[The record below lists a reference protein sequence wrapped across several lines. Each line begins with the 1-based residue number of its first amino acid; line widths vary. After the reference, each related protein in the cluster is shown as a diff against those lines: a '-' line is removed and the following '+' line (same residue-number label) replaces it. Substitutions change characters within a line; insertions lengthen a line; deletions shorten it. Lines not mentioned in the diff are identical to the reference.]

1 MSDENNN
8 LVNLGDLGSA
18 SPDDLRE
25 ALRGQPDTVKGEP
38 KEDVPAED
46 NSQRYLDL
54 GAFND
59 NLVMDGDE
67 MKFINPYSPD
77 FNFDLDQFETKRRRV
92 SEGSMLSGI
101 LNGVE
106 GLEENF
112 QYTGID
118 SVVNRSQEAQ
128 GVVNKM
134 KNGFTQLITDT
145 SLNVAQGFTS
155 LLYGVPSAIVN
166 GDLTKLYDNAVAN
179 SLDKGTEFLDEFYK
193 IKRGGNQ
200 STGQKAANFIFD
212 DIFGA
217 ASFVMGAIA
226 TELAFTAISTATFGA
241 AAPAQVAV
249 TGGLVARGTR
259 LANKALNGGKWL
271 MSGGMI
277 DDALKGASQL
287 SQMATRQAAGQ
298 ALRNAGKAIATPQAL
313 HTSMRVGRQLITGA
327 SMEAGMEARHMLNT
341 AVEDHKH
348 QYEELYG
355 QGSFTE
361 QMGEDFRQEISGYGD
376 QVFGLNMALVGGSN
390 MLMFPKLFGVGLGKG
405 MRNTKLLDTSTLS
418 AKAQKRLAKNLG
430 VEVGNLPKFVDAAQG
445 NTFGRIVGRGG
456 ELGRITAANTKNAL
470 YEGFVE
476 EGGQG
481 AISRT
486 AEDYISKKYD
496 PRGLQ
501 KTANFAESFL
511 EGLAGSYG
519 TGEGFKEIGLGMLLA
534 FTGVP
539 MYVRSKNAEGKASWN
554 LQMMGGFADQRAQLL
569 ARDKQVQSIINLSE
583 RNGDVNG
590 ILKAEIEN
598 MNRQNVLSREQEIA
612 AGQGDFKRAKDI
624 ESDMI
629 FSHAASKILTG
640 RYEQSL
646 GEARQILDEMS
657 EDEFRE
663 QLGPEGKNMTDE
675 EVRQHKTKAYDTY
688 KGRMERARLAYEQ
701 AREVYRGTDPDVYT
715 GVANMLYNAEELDAR
730 EKRVAEKM
738 AEQIEGFT
746 PGQVLDVMRAQAE
759 LGLSDKEVALLA
771 EKSQRLQELNNV
783 DLPRIEQN
791 IITAEAAAEAKAER
805 AREQAQIE
813 EEIAQIKKAKETQN
827 NVDRNKYTFDPVFLE
842 DLRQLHDV
850 KSAQQG
856 STYRGEDIQR
866 MYDDLVNIA
875 ADRMKVIE
883 AYNDFIKPGG
893 VQRFEDRMRGSI
905 ERLAQLSPEEKL
917 AQMQAEAD
925 EADRKAFEEETNT
938 AEKPAG
944 EQQSTI
950 VEEEDDD
957 FEDPGIDA
965 QDDYGVV
972 SEESLQDGSNMGFP
986 EMETDD
992 YQAINDPA
1000 EENADNT
1007 TAVKPAVQ
1015 EEAPNSTEQPPVA
1028 PPPGPPATPPTRVVG
1043 NTARG
1048 SAPLNLVNPRNG
1060 TPNMVAKGKEG
1071 IAAAIFENNIKEGT
1085 ELRVRLLNGS
1095 TANGSSYQI
1104 ETMDGDVIAQYSGR
1118 KKGEVLPQG
1127 MYEALLLNN
1136 GAVTITVSE
1145 IQYKNTRGG
1154 ERVRYTTR
1162 EGQQKEEL
1170 TREQRMLK
1178 NVLPD
1183 MQNDIVGYA
1192 IMGDEA
1198 LLKIGGLEVPRGN
1211 YRLSP
1216 DARFSGN
1223 TYVFTK
1229 DARDGGVAYHNVQM
1243 ETFGAKRAK
1252 QIMYLIDAWHDYVY
1266 SGGVVSPGS
1275 EAMWKEFIDKA
1286 EINLEDG
1293 WEVNTKKM
1301 ASRLQAMIPS
1311 NGKDKQKKVLDQAA
1325 ANGVEMQP
1333 LISILPN
1340 AAKGTIEIWVQDQKM
1355 APIQSH
1361 KDSNPNSQD
1370 YVQVQ
1375 NILANTRIN
1384 VDKGG
1389 DVTVLPN
1396 GDGTFD
1402 VYEPDALIQE
1412 FGAFGN
1418 RMPTVING
1426 KVYNANPTDLVYTF
1440 EAPVEVPRGE
1450 PTVENERSNEPVKG
1464 ADPIDYD
1471 VSQIDLGDISFL
1483 PNEVDETA
1491 KDPMDRAGSYYEIP
1505 GLTAREVRDGVNFSA
1520 GIMSRAMMQHMRTKD
1535 RKKNVTVRYL
1545 RERLKRTLEAQRNA
1559 FRMQPQSAT
1568 RDAIIAAHDSWLD
1581 ETVFNRLVDMSLIEM
1596 MRQTKDIV
1604 ELRRGN
1610 LQNIF
1615 DRLTDPQYDAAQ
1627 ADDADAAERVEN
1639 PLAAFD
1645 DNAAFGVDP
1654 KSTLRLEAKLVLL
1667 SLKHNPKSGLIT
1679 PETFGLAGPRFM
1691 NHADLMEKLNAAT
1704 VGVTPS
1710 WNKVEETLQRKVTTY
1725 PEFQTVLDALSDEAA
1740 LADLP
1745 QELRDNEKV
1754 RNNTRNLQDM
1764 IRNQF
1769 TTYASKVRTTR
1780 ESLRIRRQVENED
1793 RILREADIEIYNSN
1807 QRNMREHTRK
1817 DMRSVLVSNGFFTL
1831 SGEIVPAKFQGLV
1844 DQMDKIAEAPSAN
1857 RVPALA
1863 MLLNMELGIDI
1874 PLAAISSTNQT
1885 VDRKGK
1891 PVFADIEEGL
1901 GNPVANQ
1908 GAYGKLYRS
1917 LKAVAKREMG
1927 LEDFMSDRSKVGGA
1941 DVIDFF
1947 VSLADY
1953 RENFI
1958 QNSSKDGDGKILWQY
1973 SAPKLLHQ
1981 MFDDVVYGTRG
1992 DLLRGR
1998 VERMID
2004 KSTVEQ
2010 EDYRRDLQ
2018 ITYLSGIKQENE
2030 GMERDFHD
2038 MEDGDL
2044 ALAKLALYGNRGKTS
2059 VRGTMQLSAFL
2070 MPTLADKH
2078 TMPIVKL
2085 PALRFGGDL
2094 KFVANAAV
2102 LEKQLK
2108 DITVSD
2114 VINDI
2119 NIAYG
2124 KTVRP
2129 AVQKEIDRMKR
2140 LYRGDYEGM
2149 TEAQRN
2155 GYAFVMMPA
2164 LNGLA
2169 TELKNRKIT
2178 PVEFEKRAHKEAAKV
2193 FERSVSQ
2200 DMQSLLEG
2208 TSSVAYNAMAD
2219 GTLGA
2224 IKLFNINRSKFQF
2237 LRDHLGIAKGET
2249 ASAEMV
2255 KLAFL
2260 GFVAKYAMD
2269 SMAVRTGLVM
2279 DMLGDPAVFIKTD
2292 KAGNVKVAKTATNMG
2307 KRFASLIAPG
2317 NAIPYVEWAIDANTR
2332 ANNHMVRTLVIP
2344 ARTVDKASHYDYL
2357 KKLGQTPD
2365 QLAMQE
2371 GYDSADAAEYTTVQE
2386 HLSILYAQ
2394 GKISR
2399 SEMMGLINKIE
2410 AGKDIDPSEVLAYFQ
2425 PMKPVT
2431 TGRVGDHTLYVKSAS
2446 FPLLPQFTRGT
2457 ELDKLRVFMED
2468 EKINRAA
2475 YDSAVKLG
2483 NKWAE
2488 VDSETATA
2496 DQRMISVH
2504 EGNKVIT
2511 PEGLEDRVIEYDRK
2525 FMRIQ
2530 QEVPVS
2536 GYKEKVHGSQVAKL
2550 VLVNLNNADFALDGA
2565 PMKGSALYE
2574 EYINARKIEL
2584 EARKELFAQKYGMQ
2598 NVRGQYVH
2606 TDASRAK
2613 FAERMLEEAITR
2625 GYDVNELAYLHYNTE
2640 LGEFTT
2646 PIVASPSQERL
2657 ENLIKAII
2665 FKEVYEPMIP
2675 GYSGPIRPEVG
2686 LGVVDNDL
2694 LNRNDVVWVVKNGKR
2709 LFNGKLQVAKD
2720 GNPDQIL
2727 LPWKYKVKLKQFL
2740 TDGNLDLDKLGDKFP
2755 EELLRTFAYR
2765 IPGQRKSSSAAFE
2778 IVGFLPE
2785 SMGDTLIVPE
2795 ELVGRIGQ
2803 DYDIDKMFGLL
2814 WSIEDKGGKIEII
2827 RDVKTSRT
2835 AEKTSSVRDPKRVV
2849 AAARN
2854 RMLDIYYA
2862 SMTSR
2867 DEAVQQA
2874 IHAPVTDGYGEQ
2886 LADILDPVS
2895 ENVGMPMSDAYNAG
2909 KAKAARSAKRT
2920 IGVMAVHNVF
2930 HSQLQQM
2937 LSLVKKGIPIQ
2948 GGGYVEILD
2957 ENGKRIPRSGLG
2969 SAEITDKSF
2978 VNKYFL
2984 NGKEYTPQA
2993 ETKADQ
2999 FSRLLNHAVDN
3010 ENNGLLA
3017 RLGINQDTWGIWTGL
3032 THMGYNQETI
3042 ALFVKLPVVQEYV
3055 ERKQNFRRLGVFG
3068 WFDAANMVSELEKK
3082 LAADQFR
3089 EIKTKDGKT
3098 LKELKS
3104 DIGVLSK
3111 KNIFD
3116 IINNES
3122 TLENNQAVFDVRVA
3136 RALMNIEAFD
3146 KEARKLQRLLRLD
3159 TNRPKTLI
3167 EHEVNLLK
3175 MQEVLLR
3182 RPNANRIIDADY
3194 VLGDIMQKTV
3204 AGQVSQQ
3211 AFETSHFFKLD
3222 KTDRLSG
3229 VLMQLTNAMTKAQL
3243 PGQTAE
3249 HVATVMK
3256 GAKSLAYANFLK
3268 QWTGRSASEIRDE
3281 AHDVGTGGI
3290 AQRLIEMRK
3299 TKPEIAQNAFVKQLV
3314 AVKSP
3319 GTYPHIEFTG
3329 DRGLELS
3336 AVEMHRSFLSM
3347 FKSKDPE
3354 VRAFA
3359 EELAVYGV
3367 ATSLGRLKARGYM
3380 KYIPAEYLQSKGLA
3394 EHVNPTTVGES
3405 LGLASDIEYNSE
3417 TAFMLDILQPIE
3429 GLRQVVRHNPE
3440 VAPRYVESTEIY
3452 RNNFKVIDGQLF
3464 MNANAPSMIGHVRI
3478 GNKLYTSV
3486 DLKQLDD
3493 GSTYYVLKLMTP
3505 LGDHLSEEY
3514 TTDHVPFVKASPQV
3528 YASQS
3533 GIDSFGF
3540 TAPNDNYE
3548 LVDDGSGY
3556 SEAYYDDSAEMGD
3569 YNVPEPGVE
3578 GENVVHDVNNEVVRN
3593 NAQPVGPQTMLNHLE
3608 RNVPKSK
3615 NAPFIMEM
3623 LRVDQELN
3631 PDNPIKIKLIEPN
3644 SDSYY
3649 NRKDNTVYV
3658 SPENA
3663 EDMRVLTHEI
3673 THGLT
3678 AMGLAIASGRIK
3690 APKGVNAEKVKAA
3703 VAELDTLRRVAE
3715 QSLEKMGLK
3724 ASELAQFR
3732 RGYNVFRRMQES
3744 RMDPDRKFAPIAYT
3758 DLSAAERADYDFM
3771 FRNRDKYYGFIDVN
3785 EFIAEAMTNKE
3796 FAERLAKIDAVPTET
3811 RKGFIARFLDKI
3823 SQVLNAL
3830 GIQISNAE
3838 QTLLADVY
3846 AQSMNLMDLTNK
3858 KASEVAE
3865 RIQAQSE
3872 YDSDIESMSFLP
3884 NVAQAEGYQ
3893 LDSRDMLV
3901 TYKKKRVRQFQELM
3915 SRYKNNKMFRKR
3927 VAPRLLQE
3935 EEELRMLTDD
3945 SVVID
3950 ESYLLAMGQREL
3962 DLAKRVIQSVDAT
3975 DPEISVALSALQNVY
3990 SVIDFYGQYRSI
4002 SKDPDLKDAATSLL
4016 RESAQLREEYL
4027 EKARVVLREAAKR
4040 EFAGKGVN
4048 VDANTFEELVESGFV
4063 SSTFQDAS
4071 RQGLTELS
4079 FLDKIVRDSAQ
4090 KQRVEFN
4097 RRAKE
4102 YLDASAKMKKG
4113 AYFKKYSWN
4122 GFVELD
4128 AQGNPTS
4135 RIITMLN
4142 DQFDIARERKF
4153 KTSSKQEYLKWLKQT
4168 SLKLN
4173 IDSVFVD
4180 KDGVVSRKKNPAYE
4194 RLLEEKLGKYGA
4206 SEALRQ
4212 QETRY
4217 QEFVDRREAA
4227 YDNIELTVPRAEQ
4240 EEAKAVWMQ
4249 ENKWRKDLRFPL
4261 KEVNGKSSEFYDARF
4276 DELMADK
4283 DAKAFYEFYRQQIM
4297 ELGRMLPAHKMRKQ
4311 ARLLENGL
4319 FIPAISKTLMEEV
4332 METQGYGE
4340 KVGKLTDSFK
4350 ASLTV
4355 DAEANLN
4362 NLIDPT
4368 TGRPRQEL
4376 PTYFLGQLDPK
4387 TQEYDMDKTFL
4398 GFAMMATT
4406 YDSKNQ
4412 VEDKVKMVRSVL
4424 SGATIIKDPNNK
4436 VNSALDP
4443 KLRDAKAREDVM
4455 RSVDTVVDT
4464 FYGVQQRRDIT
4475 GNAPESMWTREQ
4487 KAKIEDLREQ
4497 LLTAQSKEAKERIRK
4512 EIEEATPKLSTVKAA
4527 RQAQQLSQAMG
4538 MAWNL
4543 PAGIVNMVFG
4553 GLSVFKH
4560 AAGRADFNEKH
4571 ARKATG
4577 IMLSSSLNMMTLNT
4591 GLTKNEVAEKIQN
4604 MMINMDVLKD
4614 FTEMRYDVRKF
4625 AAQAG
4630 ESGVAQKGRGVKD
4643 KLRMYEIQRSSEYFV
4658 YGQGTIATL
4667 LSIEVDG
4674 KNLWEHMD
4682 ADGVIQLD
4690 GYRPGEAKHL
4700 ELMNKIDQINK
4711 RIHGNYDPNS
4721 PIAIKKT
4728 TLGPLLM
4735 QFRSWL
4741 PEAIATRFEK
4751 ESYDP
4756 YLDRT
4761 VKGSFRTMWNKKHL
4775 RAMFPLLLP
4784 SFIRTK
4790 GMDTLPP
4797 EISELDQEN
4806 IRKFSAGV
4814 RQWLQVMVFLSLLR
4828 AMKDDEDKEENIRF
4842 YNAALNLAGRVETDL
4857 GLFGDPRNIFEMTQG
4872 DMLAVIGLLG
4882 RVADFFDAMKD
4893 TAMGEGEITTGV
4905 YAGKNKMLH
4914 HGGKLIPHVNS
4925 VQRIVNQMEREMN

>member
-1 MSDENNN
+1 MVCKMSDENNN

-25 ALRGQPDTVKGEP
+25 ALRGQPDTVKDETN
-38 KEDVPAED
+38 DDAPAQD

-59 NLVMDGDE
+59 NLVVDGGE

-92 SEGSMLSGI
+92 SEDSMLSGI

-134 KNGFTQLITDT
+134 KNGLTQLVTDT
-145 SLNVAQGFTS
+145 GLNVAQGFAA

-166 GDLTKLYDNAVAN
+166 GDLTKMYDNAVAN
-179 SLDKGTEFLDEFYK
+179 TLDKGTEFLDEFYQ

-212 DIFGA
+212 DLFGA

-226 TELAFTAISTATFGA
+226 TELAFTGISTATFGA

-249 TGGLVARGTR
+249 TAGLVARGTR

-298 ALRNAGKAIATPQAL
+298 ALRTAGKAIATPQAL

-327 SMEAGMEARHMLNT
+327 SMEAGMEARHMLNA

-348 QYEELYG
+348 QFEELHG

-361 QMGEDFRQEISGYGD
+361 QMGEDFRQEISGYAD

-418 AKAQKRLAKNLG
+418 TKAQQRLAKNLG

-496 PRGLQ
+496 PRGLK

-554 LQMMGGFADQRAQLL
+554 LQMMGGFADQRARLL
-569 ARDKQVQSIINLSE
+569 ARDKEVQNIINLSE
-583 RNGDVNG
+583 RNGDVNA

-663 QLGPEGKNMTDE
+663 QLGPEGTNMTDE
-675 EVRQHKTKAYDTY
+675 EIRQHKTKAYDTY
-688 KGRMERARLAYEQ
+688 KARMERARLAYQQ

-730 EKRVAEKM
+730 EKRIAEKM

-759 LGLSDKEVALLA
+759 LGLSNSDVALLA
-771 EKSQRLQELNNV
+771 EKSQRLQELNE
-783 DLPRIEQN
+783 DGTPRIEQN
-791 IITAEAAAEAKAER
+791 IITAEAAAEARAER
-805 AREQAQIE
+805 AREQARIE

-827 NVDRNKYTFDPVFLE
+827 NVDRNKYKFDPAFLE

-917 AQMQAEAD
+917 AQMQAEAE
-925 EADRKAFEEETNT
+925 EADRKAFEEETGT
-938 AEKPAG
+938 EEKPAG
-944 EQQSTI
+944 EQQSPI

-957 FEDPGIDA
+957 FADTGIDP

-972 SEESLQDGSNMGFP
+972 SEESLEDDSNLGFP

-1000 EENADNT
+1000 EANADNT

-1028 PPPGPPATPPTRVVG
+1028 PPPPPPATPPARVVG
-1043 NTARG
+1043 NTSRG
-1048 SAPLNLVNPRNG
+1048 SAPLNLVNPRND

-1085 ELRVRLLNGS
+1085 QLRVRLLNGA
-1095 TANGSSYQI
+1095 TANASSYQI

-1145 IQYKNTRGG
+1145 VQYKNTRGG

-1162 EGQQKEEL
+1162 EGEQREEL

-1198 LLKIGGLEVPRGN
+1198 LLKIGGLEIPRGN

-1243 ETFGAKRAK
+1243 DTFGPKRAK
-1252 QIMYLIDAWHDYVY
+1252 QIMDLIDAWHQY
-1266 SGGVVSPGS
+1266 SSTRGEVMPANN
-1275 EAMWKEFIDKA
+1275 AMFAEFLEKA
-1286 EINLEDG
+1286 EIDLAEGLE
-1293 WEVNTKKM
+1293 VSTKKVV
-1301 ASRLQAMIPS
+1301 ARLQAMIPS
-1311 NGKDKQKKVLDQAA
+1311 SSKEKQSQTLQLASR
-1325 ANGVEMQP
+1325 NGVTMQP
-1333 LISILPN
+1333 LLTILGNPDT
-1340 AAKGTIEIWVQDQKM
+1340 GTLEIYVQDQKFDT
-1355 APIQSH
+1355 IQSH
-1361 KDSNPNSQD
+1361 KYGEPVGRD

-1384 VDKGG
+1384 VDKSG
-1389 DVTVLPN
+1389 DVTVLPK
-1396 GDGTFD
+1396 GDGTFE

-1440 EAPVEVPRGE
+1440 EAPIEVPRGE
-1450 PTVENERSNEPVKG
+1450 PTVENERGTTQQAASQD
-1464 ADPIDYD
+1464 ADPIDYN
-1471 VSQIDLGDISFL
+1471 VGSIDLGDIANL
-1483 PNEVDETA
+1483 PNQPDA
-1491 KDPMDRAGSYYEIP
+1491 SASDPMQRAGSYYEIP

-1520 GIMSRAMMQHMRTKD
+1520 GVMSRAMMQHMRTKD

-1581 ETVFNRLVDMSLIEM
+1581 DTVFNRLVDMSLIEM
-1596 MRQTKDIV
+1596 MRQTKGIV

-1627 ADDADAAERVEN
+1627 ADDADAAERAEN

-1710 WNKVEETLQRKVTTY
+1710 WNKVEEALQRKVTTY

-1745 QELRDNEKV
+1745 QELRENEKV
-1754 RNNTRNLQDM
+1754 RKNTRNLQDM

-1769 TTYASKVRTTR
+1769 TVYASKVRTTR
-1780 ESLRIRRQVENED
+1780 ESLRIRRQVENEE

-1817 DMRSVLVSNGFFTL
+1817 DMRSVLIGNGFFTL
-1831 SGEIVPAKFQGLV
+1831 AGEIVPAKFQGLV

-1863 MLLNMELGIDI
+1863 MLLKKELGIDI

-1901 GNPVANQ
+1901 GNPVGNQ

-1917 LKAVAKREMG
+1917 LKAVAKREME

-2004 KSTVEQ
+2004 KTALEQ

-2140 LYRGDYEGM
+2140 LYRGDFEGM

-2169 TELKNRKIT
+2169 TQLKNRKIT
-2178 PVEFEKRAHKEAAKV
+2178 PAEFEKQAHKEAAKI
-2193 FERSVSQ
+2193 FEGVVTQ
-2200 DMQSLLEG
+2200 DMQSLLES

-2224 IKLFNINRSKFQF
+2224 VKLFNINRSKFQF

-2249 ASAEMV
+2249 VSAEMV

-2279 DMLGDPAVFIKTD
+2279 DMMGDPAVFIKTD
-2292 KAGNVKVAKTATNMG
+2292 NAGNVKVAKTATNMG

-2317 NAIPYVEWAIDANTR
+2317 NAIPYVEWPIDANTR

-2344 ARTVDKASHYDYL
+2344 ARTVDKASHYEFL

-2399 SEMMGLINKIE
+2399 SEMMGIINKIE
-2410 AGKDIDPSEVLAYFQ
+2410 AGKDLDASEVLSYFQ

-2431 TGRVGDHTLYVKSAS
+2431 SGRVGDHTLYVKSAS

-2468 EKINRAA
+2468 QKIDRAA

-2483 NKWAE
+2483 NNWAD
-2488 VDSETATA
+2488 VDSDTATA

-2504 EGNKVIT
+2504 EDDKVVT

-2536 GYKEKVHGSQVAKL
+2536 GYKEKVHGSQVSKL
-2550 VLVNLNNADFALDGA
+2550 VLVNLNDADFVLDGA
-2565 PMKGSALYE
+2565 PVKGTALYD
-2574 EYINARKIEL
+2574 EYIGARKMEL
-2584 EARKELFAQKYGMQ
+2584 EARKDLFAQKYGMQ
-2598 NVRGQYVH
+2598 NVGGRYVH

-2625 GYDVNELAYLHYNTE
+2625 SYDANELAYLHYNTE

-2646 PIVASPSQERL
+2646 PIIASPSQERI

-2694 LNRNDVVWVVKNGKR
+2694 LNRNDVVWVVKDGKR
-2709 LFNGKLQVAKD
+2709 VFDGKLRVAKD
-2720 GNPDQIL
+2720 GKPDQIL

-2785 SMGDTLIVPE
+2785 SMGDNLIVPE

-2814 WSIEDKGGKIEII
+2814 WSIEDKGGKIEI
-2827 RDVKTSRT
+2827 
-2835 AEKTSSVRDPKRVV
+2835 VRNVEGGPKQRVAV
-2849 AAARN
+2849 ARN

-2867 DEAVQQA
+2867 DEAVQMA

-2895 ENVGMPMSDAYNAG
+2895 ENVGMPMSDSYNAG

-2937 LSLVKKGIPIQ
+2937 LSSVKKGIPIQ
-2948 GGGYVEILD
+2948 APGYVEILD
-2957 ENGKRIPRSGLG
+2957 ENGKPIPRSGLG
-2969 SAEITDKSF
+2969 SADITDKSF
-2978 VNKYFL
+2978 MNKYFL
-2984 NGKEYTPQA
+2984 KGKEYTPDA
-2993 ETKADQ
+2993 ATKADQ

-3017 RLGINQDTWGIWTGL
+3017 RLGINQDTWGVWTAL

-3042 ALFVKLPVVQEYV
+3042 AMFVKLPVVQEYV
-3055 ERKQNFRRLGVFG
+3055 NRKQNFRRLGVFG
-3068 WFDAANMVSELEKK
+3068 RFDAASMVGELEKQ
-3082 LAADQFR
+3082 LNSDQFT

-3098 LKELKS
+3098 LKQLKS
-3104 DIGVLSK
+3104 DIGQLSK

-3136 RALMNIEAFD
+3136 RALMSIEAFD
-3146 KEARKLQRLLRLD
+3146 NEARKLQRLLRLD

-3167 EHEVNLLK
+3167 EHEVNLMK

-3182 RPNANRIIDADY
+3182 RPKTNRIIDADY
-3194 VLGDIMQKTV
+3194 VLQDIMQKTV

-3211 AFETSHFFKLD
+3211 ALETSNYFKLD
-3222 KTDRLSG
+3222 ETDRLGG

-3249 HVATVMK
+3249 HVAAVMK

-3268 QWTGRSASEIRDE
+3268 QWTGRSASEIREE
-3281 AHDVGTGGI
+3281 AHDVSTGGI

-3299 TKPEIAQNAFVKQLV
+3299 AKPEIAQNAFVKQLV

-3319 GTYPHIEFTG
+3319 GTYPHLEFTG
-3329 DRGLELS
+3329 DRGLELN
-3336 AVEMHRSFLSM
+3336 AIEMHRSFLAM

-3367 ATSLGRLKARGYM
+3367 ATSLGRLKSRGYM

-3405 LGLASDIEYNSE
+3405 LGLAADIEQNSE
-3417 TAFMLDILQPIE
+3417 EAAMLTILQPIE

-3440 VAPRYVESTEIY
+3440 VAPRYVESTEAY

-3464 MNANAPSMIGHVRI
+3464 MKTEAPSMIGHVRI

-3486 DLKQLDD
+3486 DIKQLDD
-3493 GSTYYVLKLMTP
+3493 GNTYYVLKLMTP

-3533 GIDSFGF
+3533 GIDSHGF
-3540 TAPNDNYE
+3540 TEPNDNYE

-3556 SEAYYDDSAEMGD
+3556 SEAYYDDSAAMGD

-3578 GENVVHDVNNEVVRN
+3578 GENVVHDVNNQIVRD
-3593 NAQPVGPQTMLNHLE
+3593 NAQPVGQQTMLNHLE

-3615 NAPFIMEM
+3615 DAPFIMEM
-3623 LRVDQELN
+3623 LRIDQELN
-3631 PDNPIKIKLIEPN
+3631 PDNPIKIKLLEPY

-3678 AMGLAIASGRIK
+3678 AMGLGIAGGRIK

-3715 QSLEKMGLK
+3715 ESLEKMGLK

-3744 RMDPDRKFAPIAYT
+3744 RMDPKFAPIAYT
-3758 DLSAAERADYDFM
+3758 DLSAAERADYNFM
-3771 FRNRDKYYGFIDVN
+3771 YENRDKYYGFIDVN

-3796 FAERLAKIDAVPTET
+3796 FAERLAKIDAVPTKT
-3811 RKGFIARFLDKI
+3811 RKGFIARFLEKI
-3823 SQVLNAL
+3823 GKVLNAL
-3830 GIQISNAE
+3830 GIQVSNAE

-3858 KASEVAE
+3858 KATQVAE
-3865 RIQAQSE
+3865 QIQMQMDF
-3872 YDSDIESMSFLP
+3872 DSDTDSMSFLP

-3893 LDSRDMLV
+3893 MDSRDMLV
-3901 TYKKKRVRQFQELM
+3901 AYKKKRVRQFQELM

-3945 SVVID
+3945 SVGLD

-4002 SKDPDLKDAATSLL
+4002 SKDPDLKEAATALL

-4048 VDANTFEELVESGFV
+4048 VDANTFEELIESGMV

-4079 FLDKIVRDSAQ
+4079 FLDKIVRDAAQ

-4102 YLDASAKMKKG
+4102 YLDVSGKMKKG
-4113 AYFKKYSWN
+4113 AFFKKYGWN
-4122 GFVELD
+4122 GFVEQD

-4153 KTSSKQEYLKWLKQT
+4153 KTLSKQEYLKWLKQT
-4168 SLKLN
+4168 SLKVN
-4173 IDSVFVD
+4173 TDSVFVE
-4180 KDGVVSRKKNPAYE
+4180 KEGVVSRKKNPAYE
-4194 RLLEEKLGKYGA
+4194 RLLEEKLGKFGA
-4206 SEALRQ
+4206 AEALRQ

-4261 KEVNGKSSEFYDARF
+4261 KEVNGKPSEFYDARYE
-4276 DELMADK
+4276 ELMADK
-4283 DAKAFYEFYRQQIM
+4283 DAKAFYEFYRQQVM

-4332 METQGYGE
+4332 MEAQGYGE
-4340 KVGKLTDSFK
+4340 KVGKLTDSLK

-4424 SGATIIKDPNNK
+4424 SGATIIKDPNNRFN
-4436 VNSALDP
+4436 NSRLVDP
-4443 KLRDAKAREDVM
+4443 KLRDAKARQDIM

-4475 GNAPESMWTREQ
+4475 GNAPEYLWTREQ
-4487 KAKIEDLREQ
+4487 KAKIEELREQ

-4512 EIEEATPKLSTVKAA
+4512 EIEEATPKLSAVKAA

-4560 AAGRADFNEKH
+4560 ASGRADFNEKH

-4630 ESGVAQKGRGVKD
+4630 ESNVVQKSRGVKD

-4682 ADGVIQLD
+4682 ADGIIQLD

-4721 PIAIKKT
+4721 PIQIKKT
-4728 TLGPLLM
+4728 VLGPLLM

-4756 YLDRT
+4756 YLDRK
-4761 VKGSFRTMWNKKHL
+4761 VKGTFRTMYNRKHL
-4775 RAMFPLLLP
+4775 RAMLPLLLP

-4790 GMDTLPP
+4790 GMDTLSP

-4814 RQWLQVMVFLSLLR
+4814 RQWIQVMVFISLLR

-4842 YNAALNLAGRVETDL
+4842 YNASLNLAGRVETDL

-4872 DMLAVIGLLG
+4872 DMLAVVGLLG
-4882 RVADFFDAMKD
+4882 RAADFVDATVE